1 MNPWIITSSTWF
13 TIVSF
18 YRSLHFV
25 ALQLWQKGLRTPW
38 NCHVHKGHKSW
49 QSGNELVNMEF
60 TFFANC
66 RNVGR
71 VDVSMSRTMGKCNM
85 YHVVYS
91 TIFGYFLGILRVR
104 SHRLPCF
111 YWSISPCLY
120 ILSITIK
127 IRPLKSKDQNK
138 LCTEK
143 YQFFLFINT

>member
-13 TIVSF
+13 TIE
-18 YRSLHFV
+18 YHFTV
-25 ALQLWQKGLRTPW
+25 HCTLLLFCYDKKLLRTPW

-85 YHVVYS
+85 YHVYS

>member
-13 TIVSF
+13 TIEYHFTVHCTLLLFSYDKKVWGHLEIVMF
-18 YRSLHFV
+18 IKDTKVDKVEMNLSIWNSHSLQIV
-25 ALQLWQKGLRTPW
+25 
-38 NCHVHKGHKSW
+38 
-49 QSGNELVNMEF
+49 E
-60 TFFANC
+60 
-66 RNVGR
+66 NVGR

-85 YHVVYS
+85 YHVYS